1 MRKGSLTDRLKAL
14 KGSSRKG
21 TAQREAWRD
30 TAYRSGDFQLRNEQN
45 TLPPL
50 EEVLEARK
58 RHHTRVMTGTARRD
72 TRNNLVESLILLA
85 IMVASIYGIYR
96 LIISLLSEG

>member
-21 TAQREAWRD
+21 TAQQEAWRD
-30 TAYRSGDFQLRNEQN
+30 TAYRSSEFQLRNEQN

-50 EEVLEARK
+50 EEVEEER
-58 RHHTRVMTGTARRD
+58 RRRRIHVMTGTARRN